1 MSINLTDEIEV
12 KTKKGKLGA
21 AKQIFLEGD
30 TQTVEKEIQDI
41 NSRHNSLNTKHESL
55 SKTVQGIAATG
66 GASTATNVTY
76 NNDASG
82 LNAENAQDAI
92 DEVSSIGHFAKRG
105 GIVNISTNYNSD
117 HIAEVLTLSQAL
129 SKVPNTDRVLGF
141 QGKYLASDS
150 WHTIIYIGDSL
161 TSWSDTTKWIDFSNK
176 ILKSISKN
184 ATFAGIANP
193 TTNPGTPDGPVFYIA
208 TEVGA
213 YSNFGGIE
221 LERGEAAILLWD
233 NGAWTKKI
241 TGFATQEELA
251 SNKTE
256 VDGKIEEITAKIES
270 SYLDITDNYEFSNG
284 KILSLRGARPGNIF
298 NGNYSASDN
307 NFKHLILDTQEG
319 EEFYISGYSADYYNI
334 ATFIDT
340 TTNIVKDADFKDTG
354 FDFIQ
359 KIVTPK
365 GANQVVF
372 IFYIANNTPFGIY
385 KKMGDDNLEGG
396 VWYDLNYQTSAIGG
410 YFTLTPKD
418 STSNL
423 LYFTTNQQVAIKSNA
438 TSAFRYI
445 NLSVKEG
452 EIYRMHI
459 DKEKV
464 LNYIPILYVIL
475 DDNDTI
481 VDIRLK
487 STGYRLDYIK
497 IPANGTKLIVNLTN
511 FSIAQSVG
519 ARQTSYIQK
528 YEKGNIT
535 GTEISNQIVKGRIDA
550 IQVGKVG
557 DVLPN
562 LTITGFSGA
571 VCILAECSAGD
582 NIYCN
587 IHNQSSNDY
596 TLAFI
601 SHDNVLLY
609 KREDNTTKVMGEV
622 APEGTKYIYISF
634 LSIGLFNTL
643 IDDIDVYINKNNTL
657 FGYIHD
663 SISNNTFIVPS
674 TFRCI
679 VGQQKVIYYDNL
691 IKGKDD
697 GLRSPSSVACT
708 VGIPSF
714 GEKDMNYDRCWS
726 IPANQVT
733 TKMVGSYNMVLRSF
747 DYKLKI
753 IDKCMKTIKVIP
765 KTGLTS
771 NHNIVIIG
779 DSNIDNSYILKT
791 IYDRFVWLGGVQPTF
806 VGSKT
811 STFDGDVTIKHEGKS
826 GTTIDYWTGSLSSFW
841 NSETGK
847 LDVSNYRSKN
857 NISGYIDVA
866 VIALGINDCILTGA
880 PNASFIKPL
889 VDAFL
894 EDNPNCKV
902 ILELP
907 HLGAN
912 TMGGGWMA
920 YPYANRKIFYYN
932 NVLAQRKSYI
942 DYYENTPEYIGKVVI
957 GEGCYCIDRY
967 YGFPNSTKKMSNIID
982 VQEFVHTN
990 CVHPNRM
997 GYEQE
1002 GQDYF
1007 VTILDMLQ
1015 TIEAEN

>member
-1 MSINLTDEIEV
+1 MKTIYQLQQIAARLREVTEVNSISPEDTFGLQADVLEYLADMEQNAEGLGIHKVYASYAAMVADASAPVGSNGKALRFGQLVVIYDSNNTTQAESGNV
-12 KTKKGKLGA
+12 YAWQKGNTGA
-21 AKQIFLEGD
+21 AAWLLMGNLGSVSALQ
-30 TQTVEKEIQDI
+30 
-41 NSRHNSLNTKHESL
+41 SLIDGLLSSL
-55 SKTVQGIAATG
+55 A
-66 GASTATNVTY
+66 Y
-76 NNDASG
+76 E
-82 LNAENAQDAI
+82 ENA
-92 DEVSSIGHFAKRG
+92 R
-105 GIVNISTNYNSD
+105 
-117 HIAEVLTLSQAL
+117 
-129 SKVPNTDRVLGF
+129 
-141 QGKYLASDS
+141 
-150 WHTIIYIGDSL
+150 
-161 TSWSDTTKWIDFSNK
+161 TS
-176 ILKSISKN
+176 
-184 ATFAGIANP
+184 A
-193 TTNPGTPDGPVFYIA
+193 
-208 TEVGA
+208 
-213 YSNFGGIE
+213 
-221 LERGEAAILLWD
+221 D
-233 NGAWTKKI
+233 NEIK
-241 TGFATQEELA
+241 EELA

-256 VDGKIEEITAKIES
+256 VDGKIEEITAKMES
-270 SYLDITDNYEFSNG
+270 SYIDITDNFEFSNG
-284 KILSLRGARPGNIF
+284 KISSLRNISSGATF
-298 NGNYSASDN
+298 NGDYSASDN
-307 NFKHLILDTQEG
+307 NYKHLILDTQEG
-319 EEFYISGYSADYYNI
+319 EEFYVSGNSNDYYNI

-340 TTNIVKDADFKDTG
+340 TTNTVKETYFRNVGST
-354 FDFIQ
+354 FLQ
-359 KIVTPK
+359 KIVTPE

-372 IFYIANNTPFGIY
+372 IFHIANNTPFGIY
-385 KKMGDDNLEGG
+385 KKMGGDNLEGG
-396 VWYDLNYQTSAIGG
+396 IWYDLNYQTSALNG

-418 STSNL
+418 STSVL
-423 LYFTTNQQVAIKSNA
+423 SYFTNQQVAIKSNA
-438 TSAFRYI
+438 TSVNRYL

-452 EIYRMHI
+452 EIYRIHVN
-459 DKEKV
+459 KEGTS
-464 LNYIPILYVIL
+464 LTASPIQYVIL

-481 VDIRLK
+481 VDICLK
-487 STGYRLDYIK
+487 SPKYPDYIK
-497 IPANGTKLIVNLTN
+497 IPANGTKLIVNFTN
-511 FSIAQSVG
+511 FNLIQTFG
-519 ARQTSYIQK
+519 ERQTSCIQK
-528 YEKGNIT
+528 YEKRNII
-535 GTEISNQIVKGRIDA
+535 GTEISNRLAKGGIAA
-550 IQVGKVG
+550 IRNGKVG

-562 LTITGFSGA
+562 LTITGNSFEVS
-571 VCILAECSAGD
+571 ILAECSAGD

-587 IHNQSSNDY
+587 IRNQSSNNY
-596 TLAFI
+596 ILAFV

-609 KREDNTTKVMGEV
+609 KRWDTTTKVMQEV

-634 LSIGLFNTL
+634 FSNRFSNTT
-643 IDDIDVYINKNNTL
+643 IDDIDVYINNDNTR
-657 FGYIHD
+657 FDYIEE

-697 GLRSPSSVACT
+697 GLSSPSSVACA
-708 VGIPSF
+708 VDVSDF
-714 GEKDMNYDRCWS
+714 GNKDMNYDRCWS

-733 TKMVGSYNMVLRSF
+733 TAIVGSHKMVLHSY
-747 DYKLKI
+747 DYKLKL
-753 IDKCMKTIKVIP
+753 IDKCEKTIKVIP

-779 DSNIDNSYILKT
+779 DSNIDGSYILKT

-811 STFDGDVTIKHEGKS
+811 STIDDVTIKHEGKS
-826 GTTIDYWTGSLSSFW
+826 GTTVGQWTNSSSSFW
-841 NSETGK
+841 NSETSK

-880 PNASFIKPL
+880 PGALSIKPL

-920 YPYANRKIFYYN
+920 YPYANRKISYYN

-967 YGFPNSTKKMSNIID
+967 YGFPNSTQKMSNIID

>member
-1 MSINLTDEIEV
+1 MINKNDLRKAISSIAISNAKRNTIYKAFSDLDSNTGTIDKANCSALGGFKYAESIDDIPSTPPASEKNIGYVVGTHFYVFVATGGDVKDGKWKDVGEFRGPKGEQGEQGEKGERGETGATGPQGPQGNTGSSVAYPFELVNNLTD
-12 KTKKGKLGA
+12 GSA
-21 AKQIFLEGD
+21 
-30 TQTVEKEIQDI
+30 EK
-41 NSRHNSLNTKHESL
+41 
-55 SKTVQGIAATG
+55 
-66 GASTATNVTY
+66 
-76 NNDASG
+76 
-82 LNAENAQDAI
+82 
-92 DEVSSIGHFAKRG
+92 
-105 GIVNISTNYNSD
+105 
-117 HIAEVLTLSQAL
+117 AL
-129 SKVPNTDRVLGF
+129 SAQMGKELG
-141 QGKYLASDS
+141 
-150 WHTIIYIGDSL
+150 
-161 TSWSDTTKWIDFSNK
+161 
-176 ILKSISKN
+176 
-184 ATFAGIANP
+184 
-193 TTNPGTPDGPVFYIA
+193 
-208 TEVGA
+208 
-213 YSNFGGIE
+213 
-221 LERGEAAILLWD
+221 
-233 NGAWTKKI
+233 
-241 TGFATQEELA
+241 
-251 SNKTE
+251 
-256 VDGKIEEITAKIES
+256 GKIEEITAKMES
-270 SYLDITDNYEFSNG
+270 SYIDITDNYEFSNG
-284 KILSLRGARPGNIF
+284 KIPSLRNKYPGATF
-298 NGNYSASDN
+298 DGNYSASDN
-307 NFKHLILDTQEG
+307 NYKHLILDTQEG
-319 EEFYISGYSADYYNI
+319 EEFYVYGNSNDYYNI

-340 TTNIVKDADFKDTG
+340 TTNIVKETYFKNVGST
-354 FDFIQ
+354 FLQ

-372 IFYIANNTPFGIY
+372 IFHIANNTPFGIY
-385 KKMGDDNLEGG
+385 KKMGSDNLEGG
-396 VWYDLNYQTSAIGG
+396 MWYDLNYQTSAMYG

-418 STSNL
+418 STSEL
-423 LYFTTNQQVAIKSNA
+423 SYFTNQQVTIKEKPGS
-438 TSAFRYI
+438 SYRHI

-452 EIYRMHI
+452 EIYRIHI
-459 DKEKV
+459 DKGEKI
-464 LNYIPILYVIL
+464 NGPILYVIL

-481 VDIRLK
+481 VDICLN
-487 STGYRLDYIK
+487 SPIYHPDYIK
-497 IPANGTKLIVNLTN
+497 IPANGTKLIVNFTN
-511 FSIAQSVG
+511 FNLIQTTG
-519 ARQTSYIQK
+519 KRQTSYIQK
-528 YEKGNIT
+528 YEKRNIT
-535 GTEISNQIVKGRIDA
+535 GTEISNRLTKGGIAA
-550 IQVGKVG
+550 IRNGKVG

-562 LTITGFSGA
+562 LTITGNSFEVS
-571 VCILAECSAGD
+571 ILAECSAGD

-596 TLAFI
+596 TLAFV

-609 KREDNTTKVMGEV
+609 KRLDTTTKVMQEV
-622 APEGTKYIYISF
+622 APEGTKYVYISF
-634 LSIGLFNTL
+634 FSSNGFDNTI
-643 IDDIDVYINKNNTL
+643 IDNIDVYINNDKTR
-657 FGYIHD
+657 FDYIEE
-663 SISNNTFIVPS
+663 SISNNTFIVTS

-691 IKGKDD
+691 IKGKDE

-708 VGIPSF
+708 VDVPDF
-714 GEKDMNYDRCWS
+714 GNKDMNYDRCWS

-733 TKMVGSYNMVLRSF
+733 TAIVGSHKMVLHSY
-747 DYKLKI
+747 DYKLKL
-753 IDKCMKTIKVIP
+753 IDRCEKTIKVIP

-779 DSNIDNSYILKT
+779 DSNIDGSYILKT

-811 STFDGDVTIKHEGKS
+811 STIDDVTIKHEGKS
-826 GTTIDYWTGSLSSFW
+826 GTTVGQWTNSSSSFW
-841 NSETGK
+841 NSETKK

-880 PNASFIKPL
+880 PGASSIKPL

-920 YPYANRKIFYYN
+920 YPYANRKISYYN

-967 YGFPNSTKKMSNIID
+967 YGFPNSTQKMSNIID

-1015 TIEAEN
+1015 TIEVEN

>member
-1 MSINLTDEIEV
+1 MGKI
-12 KTKKGKLGA
+12 KKILEKKLGS
-21 AKQIFLEGD
+21 
-30 TQTVEKEIQDI
+30 TQSVEIYPVTSIEAVYDKNNERLDNIINRKNKEIQKELEAEVT
-41 NSRHNSLNTKHESL
+41 R
-55 SKTVQGIAATG
+55 
-66 GASTATNVTY
+66 AS
-76 NNDASG
+76 
-82 LNAENAQDAI
+82 NAESNLRETINNLTEINENATSANIVTI
-92 DEVSSIGHFAKRG
+92 DNIPNTSASNVQQALNELFAK
-105 GIVNISTNYNSD
+105 
-117 HIAEVLTLSQAL
+117 
-129 SKVPNTDRVLGF
+129 
-141 QGKYLASDS
+141 
-150 WHTIIYIGDSL
+150 
-161 TSWSDTTKWIDFSNK
+161 
-176 ILKSISKN
+176 
-184 ATFAGIANP
+184 
-193 TTNPGTPDGPVFYIA
+193 
-208 TEVGA
+208 
-213 YSNFGGIE
+213 
-221 LERGEAAILLWD
+221 
-233 NGAWTKKI
+233 
-241 TGFATQEELA
+241 TG
-251 SNKTE
+251 
-256 VDGKIEEITAKIES
+256 S
-270 SYLDITDNYEFSNG
+270 SYIDITDNYEFSNG
-284 KILSLRGARPGNIF
+284 KIPSLRNKGAGATF
-298 NGNYSASDN
+298 NGDYSASDN
-307 NFKHLILDTQEG
+307 NYKHLILDTQEG
-319 EEFYISGYSADYYNI
+319 EEFYVSGKSNDYYHI

-340 TTNIVKDADFKDTG
+340 TTNIVKDAY
-354 FDFIQ
+354 FINVGSTFLQ

-385 KKMGDDNLEGG
+385 KKMGGDNLEGG
-396 VWYDLNYQTSAIGG
+396 MWYDLNYQTSAKGG

-423 LYFTTNQQVAIKSNA
+423 SYFTNQQVAIKSNA
-438 TSAFRYI
+438 NSNNRYL

-452 EIYRMHI
+452 EIYRIHVN
-459 DKEKV
+459 KEGIT
-464 LNYIPILYVIL
+464 LTSSPIIYVIL

-481 VDIRLK
+481 VDICLK
-487 STGYRLDYIK
+487 SPKYPDYIK
-497 IPANGTKLIVNLTN
+497 IPANGTKLIVNFTN
-511 FSIAQSVG
+511 AQLQTGVG

-528 YEKGNIT
+528 YEKRNIT
-535 GTEISNQIVKGRIDA
+535 GTEISNQLARGRIAA
-550 IQVGKVG
+550 IQDGKVG
-557 DVLPN
+557 DVLQN
-562 LTITGFSGA
+562 LTITGNSFA
-571 VCILAECSAGD
+571 ACILAECSAGD

-596 TLAFI
+596 ILAFV
-601 SHDNVLLY
+601 SHDNILLY
-609 KREDNTTKVMGEV
+609 KRWDTTTKVMREV
-622 APEGTKYIYISF
+622 APEGTKYVYISF
-634 LSIGLFNTL
+634 FSNYGFNNAI
-643 IDDIDVYINKNNTL
+643 IDDIDVYINNDSTR
-657 FGYIHD
+657 FDYIEE

-708 VGIPSF
+708 IDVPGF
-714 GEKDMNYDRCWS
+714 GNKDMNYDRCWS

-733 TKMVGSYNMVLRSF
+733 TTRVGSHKMTLLSY
-747 DYKLKI
+747 DYKLKL
-753 IDKCMKTIKVIP
+753 IDRCEKTIKIIP
-765 KTGLTS
+765 NTGLTS

-779 DSNIDNSYILKT
+779 DSNIDGSYILKT

-811 STFDGDVTIKHEGKS
+811 STFDDVTIKHEGKS
-826 GTTIDYWTGSLSSFW
+826 GTTVGQWTNSSSSFW
-841 NSETGK
+841 NSETRK

-880 PNASFIKPL
+880 PGASSIKPL

-920 YPYANRKIFYYN
+920 YPYANRKISYYN
-932 NVLAQRKSYI
+932 SVLAQRKSYI

-967 YGFPNSTKKMSNIID
+967 YGFPNSTQKMSNIID

>member
-1 MSINLTDEIEV
+1 MGKIKKILENELVGGTQSTDVYPVTSTKAVYDENNKSLDDTIKEIENALGEGNGGALGGFKYAKSVDDIPSTPPASEENIGYVVGTHLYVFVATGGDVKDGKWKDVGEFRGPKGEQGENGEKGERGEKGASGPQGPQGPQGNTGSSVTYPFELVNNLTD
-12 KTKKGKLGA
+12 
-21 AKQIFLEGD
+21 
-30 TQTVEKEIQDI
+30 
-41 NSRHNSLNTKHESL
+41 
-55 SKTVQGIAATG
+55 G
-66 GASTATNVTY
+66 GA
-76 NNDASG
+76 
-82 LNAENAQDAI
+82 E
-92 DEVSSIGHFAKRG
+92 K
-105 GIVNISTNYNSD
+105 
-117 HIAEVLTLSQAL
+117 AL
-129 SKVPNTDRVLGF
+129 SA
-141 QGKYLASDS
+141 QMGK
-150 WHTIIYIGDSL
+150 
-161 TSWSDTTKWIDFSNK
+161 
-176 ILKSISKN
+176 
-184 ATFAGIANP
+184 
-193 TTNPGTPDGPVFYIA
+193 
-208 TEVGA
+208 
-213 YSNFGGIE
+213 E
-221 LERGEAAILLWD
+221 L
-233 NGAWTKKI
+233 
-241 TGFATQEELA
+241 
-251 SNKTE
+251 
-256 VDGKIEEITAKIES
+256 DGKIEEITAKIES
-270 SYLDITDNYEFSNG
+270 SYIDITDNYEFSNG
-284 KILSLRGARPGNIF
+284 TIFSLRNINSGDTF
-298 NGNYSASDN
+298 NGDYSASDN
-307 NFKHLILDTQEG
+307 NYKHLILDTQEG
-319 EEFYISGYSADYYNI
+319 EEFYVSGNSNNFYNI

-340 TTNIVKDADFKDTG
+340 TTNTVKDTYFKNVGST
-354 FDFIQ
+354 FLQ
-359 KIVTPK
+359 KIVTPE

-372 IFYIANNTPFGIY
+372 IFYTANNTPFGIY
-385 KKMGDDNLEGG
+385 KKMGGDYNLEGG
-396 VWYDLNYQTSAIGG
+396 MWYDLNYQTSAIDG

-418 STSNL
+418 STSVL
-423 LYFTTNQQVAIKSNA
+423 SYFTNQQVAIKSNA
-438 TSAFRYI
+438 DSSSRYL

-452 EIYRMHI
+452 EIYRIHVN
-459 DKEKV
+459 KEGAT
-464 LNYIPILYVIL
+464 LTYSPIQYVIL

-481 VDIRLK
+481 VDICLNSFK
-487 STGYRLDYIK
+487 YPDYIK
-497 IPANGTKLIVNLTN
+497 IPANGTKLIVNFTN
-511 FSIAQSVG
+511 TYLGQFAG
-519 ARQTSYIQK
+519 NRQTSCIQK
-528 YEKGNIT
+528 YEKRNIT
-535 GTEISNQIVKGRIDA
+535 GTEISNRLTFGRIA
-550 IQVGKVG
+550 TIQDGKVG

-562 LTITGFSGA
+562 LTITSYSFA
-571 VCILAECSAGD
+571 ACILAECSVGD

-609 KREDNTTKVMGEV
+609 KRLDTTTKVMQEV
-622 APEGTKYIYISF
+622 APEGTKYVYISF
-634 LSIGLFNTL
+634 FSSGKFNNTI
-643 IDDIDVYINKNNTL
+643 IDDIDIYINNDNTR
-657 FGYIHD
+657 FDYIEE

-697 GLRSPSSVACT
+697 GLSSPSSVACT
-708 VGIPSF
+708 VDVPDF
-714 GEKDMNYDRCWS
+714 GNKDMNYDRCWS

-733 TKMVGSYNMVLRSF
+733 TAIVGSHTMALRSY
-747 DYKLKI
+747 DYKLKL
-753 IDKCMKTIKVIP
+753 IDRCEKTIKVIP

-779 DSNIDNSYILKT
+779 DSNIDGSYILKT

-806 VGSKT
+806 VGSRT
-811 STFDGDVTIKHEGKS
+811 STFDDVTIKHEGKS
-826 GTTIDYWTGSLSSFW
+826 GTTVSRWTNSSSSFW
-841 NSETGK
+841 NSETSK

-880 PNASFIKPL
+880 PVASSIKPL

-920 YPYANRKIFYYN
+920 YPYSNRKISYYN
-932 NVLAQRKSYI
+932 SVLAQRKSYI

-967 YGFPNSTKKMSNIID
+967 YGFPNSTQKMSNIID

>member
-1 MSINLTDEIEV
+1 MGKIKKILEKELGSTQSVEIYPVTSIKAVYDENNERLDNIINR
-12 KTKKGKLGA
+12 KN
-21 AKQIFLEGD
+21 
-30 TQTVEKEIQDI
+30 KEIQKELKAEVT
-41 NSRHNSLNTKHESL
+41 R
-55 SKTVQGIAATG
+55 
-66 GASTATNVTY
+66 ATNAESNLRETI
-76 NNDASG
+76 NNITEI
-82 LNAENAQDAI
+82 NENATSANIVTI
-92 DEVSSIGHFAKRG
+92 D
-105 GIVNISTNYNSD
+105 NIPNTSASN
-117 HIAEVLTLSQAL
+117 VQQAL
-129 SKVPNTDRVLGF
+129 NELF
-141 QGKYLASDS
+141 AIQEN
-150 WHTIIYIGDSL
+150 II
-161 TSWSDTTKWIDFSNK
+161 
-176 ILKSISKN
+176 
-184 ATFAGIANP
+184 
-193 TTNPGTPDGPVFYIA
+193 
-208 TEVGA
+208 
-213 YSNFGGIE
+213 
-221 LERGEAAILLWD
+221 
-233 NGAWTKKI
+233 
-241 TGFATQEELA
+241 
-251 SNKTE
+251 
-256 VDGKIEEITAKIES
+256 
-270 SYLDITDNYEFSNG
+270 DITDNYEFSNG
-284 KILSLRGARPGNIF
+284 KIPSLRNKGTGATF
-298 NGNYSASDN
+298 NGDYSASDN
-307 NFKHLILDTQEG
+307 NYKHLILDTQEG
-319 EEFYISGYSADYYNI
+319 EEFYVSGKSNDFYHI

-340 TTNIVKDADFKDTG
+340 TTNIVKEAYFQNVGST
-354 FDFIQ
+354 FIQ

-372 IFYIANNTPFGIY
+372 IFHIANNTPFGIY
-385 KKMGDDNLEGG
+385 KKMGGSGDNLEGG
-396 VWYDLNYQTSAIGG
+396 MWYDLNYQTSAMQG

-423 LYFTTNQQVAIKSNA
+423 SYFTNQQVAIKSNA
-438 TSAFRYI
+438 SSSRRYL

-452 EIYRMHI
+452 EIYRIHVN
-459 DKEKV
+459 KEGITLSGGSIV
-464 LNYIPILYVIL
+464 YVIL

-481 VDIRLK
+481 VDICLESPK
-487 STGYRLDYIK
+487 YPDYIK
-497 IPANGTKLIVNLTN
+497 IPANGTKLIVNFTSFRLEQA
-511 FSIAQSVG
+511 FG
-519 ARQTSYIQK
+519 ERQTSCIQK
-528 YEKGNIT
+528 YEKRNIT
-535 GTEISNQIVKGRIDA
+535 GTEISNQLAKGRIAA
-550 IQVGKVG
+550 IQDGKVG

-562 LTITGFSGA
+562 LTITGNSFA
-571 VCILAECSAGD
+571 VSILAECSAGD

-596 TLAFI
+596 ILAFI

-609 KREDNTTKVMGEV
+609 KRVDTTTKVMKEV
-622 APEGTKYIYISF
+622 APEGTKYVYISF
-634 LSIGLFNTL
+634 FSNNEFSNAI
-643 IDDIDVYINKNNTL
+643 IDDIDVYINNDNTR
-657 FGYIHD
+657 FDYIEE

-697 GLRSPSSVACT
+697 GLHSPSSVACA
-708 VGIPSF
+708 ISISDF
-714 GEKDMNYDRCWS
+714 GNKDMNYDRCWS

-733 TKMVGSYNMVLRSF
+733 TAIVGSHKMVLHSY
-747 DYKLKI
+747 DYKLKL
-753 IDKCMKTIKVIP
+753 IDSCEKTIKVIP

-779 DSNIDNSYILKT
+779 DSNIDGSYILKT
-791 IYDRFVWLGGVQPTF
+791 IYDRFIWLGGVQPTF

-811 STFDGDVTIKHEGKS
+811 STIDGVTIKHEGKS
-826 GTTIDYWTGSLSSFW
+826 GTTVGQWTNSSSSFW
-841 NSETGK
+841 NSETRK

-857 NISGYIDVA
+857 NISGHIDVA

-880 PNASFIKPL
+880 PGASSIKPL

-920 YPYANRKIFYYN
+920 YPFANRKITYYN
-932 NVLAQRKSYI
+932 SVLAQRKSYI
-942 DYYENTPEYIGKVVI
+942 DYYENAPEYIGKVVI

-967 YGFPNSTKKMSNIID
+967 YGFPNSTQKMSNIID

>member
-1 MSINLTDEIEV
+1 MGKIKKILEKELGSTQSVEVYPVTSIEAVYDKNNERLDNIINR
-12 KTKKGKLGA
+12 KN
-21 AKQIFLEGD
+21 
-30 TQTVEKEIQDI
+30 KEIQKELEAEVT
-41 NSRHNSLNTKHESL
+41 R
-55 SKTVQGIAATG
+55 
-66 GASTATNVTY
+66 AS
-76 NNDASG
+76 
-82 LNAENAQDAI
+82 NAESNLRETINNITEVNANATSANIVTI
-92 DEVSSIGHFAKRG
+92 D
-105 GIVNISTNYNSD
+105 NIPNTSASNVQQALNELYKIQED
-117 HIAEVLTLSQAL
+117 VEAEVVRLDE
-129 SKVPNTDRVLGF
+129 TD
-141 QGKYLASDS
+141 
-150 WHTIIYIGDSL
+150 
-161 TSWSDTTKWIDFSNK
+161 NK
-176 ILKSISKN
+176 IK
-184 ATFAGIANP
+184 
-193 TTNPGTPDGPVFYIA
+193 
-208 TEVGA
+208 
-213 YSNFGGIE
+213 
-221 LERGEAAILLWD
+221 
-233 NGAWTKKI
+233 
-241 TGFATQEELA
+241 QELA

-256 VDGKIEEITAKIES
+256 VEGKIEEITAKMEPLYI
-270 SYLDITDNYEFSNG
+270 DITDNYEFSNG
-284 KILSLRGARPGNIF
+284 TIYSLRNIKPGATF
-298 NGNYSASDN
+298 NGDYSALGN
-307 NFKHLILDTQEG
+307 NYKHLILDTQEG
-319 EEFYISGYSADYYNI
+319 EEFYVFGNSNDYYSI

-340 TTNIVKDADFKDTG
+340 TTNIVKDTYFMNVGST
-354 FDFIQ
+354 FLQ

-385 KKMGDDNLEGG
+385 KKIGGDNLEGG
-396 VWYDLNYQTSAIGG
+396 MWYDLNYQTSAIEG

-418 STSNL
+418 STSVL
-423 LYFTTNQQVAIKSNA
+423 SYFTTNQQVAIKSNA
-438 TSAFRYI
+438 HSGYRYI

-452 EIYRMHI
+452 EIYRIHVNGEVTTLT
-459 DKEKV
+459 KS
-464 LNYIPILYVIL
+464 PIQYVIL

-481 VDIRLK
+481 VDICLK
-487 STGYRLDYIK
+487 SPEHPDYIK
-497 IPANGTKLIVNLTN
+497 IPANGTKLIVNFTN
-511 FSIAQSVG
+511 SRLVSSI
-519 ARQTSYIQK
+519 QTSCIQK
-528 YEKGNIT
+528 YEKRNIT
-535 GTEISNQIVKGRIDA
+535 GTEISNLLTKGRIAA
-550 IQVGKVG
+550 IQDGKVG

-562 LTITGFSGA
+562 LTITGYSFA
-571 VCILAECSAGD
+571 VYILAECSAGD

-596 TLAFI
+596 ILAFI

-609 KREDNTTKVMGEV
+609 KRWDTTTKVMQEV

-634 LSIGLFNTL
+634 FSNNAFSNTI
-643 IDDIDVYINKNNTL
+643 IDDIDVYINNDNTR
-657 FGYIHD
+657 FDYIEE

-697 GLRSPSSVACT
+697 GLSSPSSVACT
-708 VGIPSF
+708 VDVPDF
-714 GEKDMNYDRCWS
+714 GNKDMNYDRCWS

-733 TKMVGSYNMVLRSF
+733 TTRVGSHKMGLHSY
-747 DYKLKI
+747 DYKLKL
-753 IDKCMKTIKVIP
+753 IDRCDKTIKVIP

-779 DSNIDNSYILKT
+779 DSNIDGSYILKT

-806 VGSKT
+806 VGSRT
-811 STFDGDVTIKHEGKS
+811 STFDDVTIKHEGKS
-826 GTTIDYWTGSLSSFW
+826 GTTVGQWTNSSSSFW
-841 NSETGK
+841 NSETRK

-866 VIALGINDCILTGA
+866 VIALGINDCIMTGA
-880 PNASFIKPL
+880 PDASSIKPL

-920 YPYANRKIFYYN
+920 YPYANRKITYYN

-967 YGFPNSTKKMSNIID
+967 YGFPNSTQKMSNIID

>member
-1 MSINLTDEIEV
+1 MGKIKKILEKELGSNQSVEVYPVTSIEAVYDKNNERLDNIINR
-12 KTKKGKLGA
+12 KN
-21 AKQIFLEGD
+21 
-30 TQTVEKEIQDI
+30 KEIQKELEAEI
-41 NSRHNSLNTKHESL
+41 TR
-55 SKTVQGIAATG
+55 
-66 GASTATNVTY
+66 AS
-76 NNDASG
+76 
-82 LNAENAQDAI
+82 NAESNLRETINNLTEINENATSANIVTI
-92 DEVSSIGHFAKRG
+92 D
-105 GIVNISTNYNSD
+105 NIPNTSASNVQQALNELYE
-117 HIAEVLTLSQAL
+117 IQEAVEAEVVRLDE
-129 SKVPNTDRVLGF
+129 TDNE
-141 QGKYLASDS
+141 
-150 WHTIIYIGDSL
+150 I
-161 TSWSDTTKWIDFSNK
+161 
-176 ILKSISKN
+176 
-184 ATFAGIANP
+184 
-193 TTNPGTPDGPVFYIA
+193 
-208 TEVGA
+208 
-213 YSNFGGIE
+213 
-221 LERGEAAILLWD
+221 
-233 NGAWTKKI
+233 KK
-241 TGFATQEELA
+241 ELA
-251 SNKTE
+251 SNKME
-256 VDGKIEEITAKIES
+256 VEGKIEEITAKMES
-270 SYLDITDNYEFSNG
+270 SYIDITDKYEFSNG
-284 KILSLRGARPGNIF
+284 TINSLFNTGSGATF
-298 NGNYSASDN
+298 NGDYSASGNDY
-307 NFKHLILDTQEG
+307 KHLILDTQEG
-319 EEFYISGYSADYYNI
+319 EEFYVSGKSNGYYNI

-340 TTNIVKDADFKDTG
+340 TTNIVKDTYFMNVGST
-354 FDFIQ
+354 FLQ
-359 KIVTPK
+359 KIVTPE

-385 KKMGDDNLEGG
+385 KKMGGDDNLEGG
-396 VWYDLNYQTSAIGG
+396 MWYDLNYQTSAKGG

-418 STSNL
+418 STSDL
-423 LYFTTNQQVAIKSNA
+423 SYFTNQQVAIKSNA
-438 TSAFRYI
+438 NSNYRYL

-452 EIYRMHI
+452 EIYRIHVNEEGTTLTKSSI
-459 DKEKV
+459 V
-464 LNYIPILYVIL
+464 YVIL

-481 VDIRLK
+481 VDICLNSPK
-487 STGYRLDYIK
+487 YPDYIK
-497 IPANGTKLIVNLTN
+497 IPANGTKLIVNFTK
-511 FSIAQSVG
+511 FSLGGGIQS
-519 ARQTSYIQK
+519 SCIQK
-528 YEKGNIT
+528 YEKRNIT
-535 GTEISNQIVKGRIDA
+535 GTEISNRLTRGHIAV
-550 IQVGKVG
+550 IQNGKVG

-562 LTITGFSGA
+562 LTVTFSSFA
-571 VCILAECSAGD
+571 VYILAECSAGD

-587 IHNQSSNDY
+587 IHNQSSNGY

-601 SHDNVLLY
+601 SHDNVLLC
-609 KREDNTTKVMGEV
+609 KRWDTTTKVMRGV
-622 APEGTKYIYISF
+622 APEGTKYVYISF
-634 LSIGLFNTL
+634 FSNASFNNT
-643 IDDIDVYINKNNTL
+643 IVDDIDVYINNDNTR
-657 FGYIHD
+657 FDYIEE
-663 SISNNTFIVPS
+663 SIRNNTFIVPS

-708 VGIPSF
+708 IDVPGF
-714 GEKDMNYDRCWS
+714 GNKDMNYDRCWS

-733 TKMVGSYNMVLRSF
+733 TAIVGSHKMTLVSY
-747 DYKLKI
+747 DYKLKF
-753 IDKCMKTIKVIP
+753 IDNCEKTIKVIP

-779 DSNIDNSYILKT
+779 DSNIDGSYILKT

-811 STFDGDVTIKHEGKS
+811 STIDDVTIKHEGKS
-826 GTTIDYWTGSLSSFW
+826 GTTVNQWTNSSSPFW
-841 NSETGK
+841 NSETRK

-880 PNASFIKPL
+880 PGASSIKPL

-920 YPYANRKIFYYN
+920 YPFANRKISYYN

-942 DYYENTPEYIGKVVI
+942 DYYENTPEYFGKVVI

-967 YGFPNSTKKMSNIID
+967 YGFPNSTQKMSNIID